1 MCNEQIIQKEKLRF
15 RETNDTMMQVFVVK
29 YHKNSNV
36 TIFWFNNKD
45 CQLIFKDSTEL
56 LMSKNHVTYVNKVG
70 NRKYFEKEELENE
83 SEEIKKRMKYA
94 ATII

>member
-1 MCNEQIIQKEKLRF
+1 
-15 RETNDTMMQVFVVK
+15 MQVFVVK

-56 LMSKNHVTYVNKVG
+56 LISKNHVTYVNKVG
-70 NRKYFEKEELENE
+70 NRKYFDKEDLEGE
-83 SEEIKKRMKYA
+83 PEEIKKRMKYA
-94 ATII
+94 STIM